1 MEREYMGTGKAK
13 VWTYLI
19 LGVVLIIGI
28 VVANFALANPTL
40 AREGVDAFM
49 GMPPWAFPVIGTVVG
64 LIVFMLG
71 LKVET
76 DWPEGVGALLV
87 AGSIAGGEILLGWEN
102 FQVGG
107 LVVVPYLLPIVVFL
121 GMLGYSV
128 VRSR

>member
-1 MEREYMGTGKAK
+1 MGTGKAK

-19 LGVVLIIGI
+19 LGVVLVVAI

-40 AREGVDAFM
+40 ARNGVDAFM
-49 GMPPWAFPVIGTVVG
+49 GMPPWAFPVIGAVVG

-71 LKVET
+71 LEIET
-76 DWPEGVGALLV
+76 DWPEAVGATLV
-87 AGSIAGGEILLGWEN
+87 GGSIAGGEILLGWEN

>member
-1 MEREYMGTGKAK
+1 MGTGKAK

-19 LGVVLIIGI
+19 LGIVLVVAI
-28 VVANFALANPTL
+28 VIANFALTNPTL
-40 AREGVDAFM
+40 ARDGVDAFM
-49 GMPPWAFPVIGTVVG
+49 GMPSWAFPLIGAVLG

-71 LKVET
+71 LKIET
-76 DWPEGVGALLV
+76 DWPEAVGATLV

>member
-1 MEREYMGTGKAK
+1 MGTGKAK

-19 LGVVLIIGI
+19 LGVVLVVAI
-28 VVANFALANPTL
+28 VIANFALANPTL

-49 GMPPWAFPVIGTVVG
+49 GMPPWAFPVLGAVVG

-71 LKVET
+71 LKIET
-76 DWPEGVGALLV
+76 DWPEAVGATLV